1 MKRQAGVTLIEL
13 LIVIAIIGIISAI
26 ALPAYRD
33 YVIRGQLTDSQASL
47 GATRTRLEQYYQDN
61 RSYPTECG
69 GTAAGLPAFAIPTSQ
84 YFTYACTAGAAAG
97 QTFILTATGVTG
109 CRHQR
114 LRLHRE
120 RTGRPQHDRRSVRR
134 WVVHQGRLLDHQE
147 TEHLLTWPTV
157 RRVRPSSNS
166 C

>member
-61 RSYPTECG
+61 RSYPAECG
-69 GTAAGLPAFAIPTSQ
+69 GTAAGLPAFTIPTSQ
-84 YFTYACTAGAAAG
+84 YFTYSCAAGAAAG
-97 QTFILTATGVTG
+97 QSFILTATGATG
-109 CRHQR
+109 AGTDGFIFTVNEQ
-114 LRLHRE
+114 
-120 RTGRPQHDRRSVRR
+120 GDRNTTAVPAGGWSTRAGC
-134 WVVHQGRLLDHQE
+134 WI
-147 TEHLLTWPTV
+147 TKKP
-157 RRVRPSSNS
+157 NI

>member
-33 YVIRGQLTDSQASL
+33 YVIRGKLTDSQAFL

-61 RSYPTECG
+61 RSYPAECG
-69 GTAAGLPAFAIPTSQ
+69 GTAAGLPAFTIPASQ
-84 YFTYACTAGAAAG
+84 YFTYACAAGATAG
-97 QTFILTATGVTG
+97 QTFVLTATGVTG
-109 CRHQR
+109 AG
-114 LRLHRE
+114 
-120 RTGRPQHDRRSVRR
+120 TGGFTFTVNEQGDRNTTGV
-134 WVVHQGRLLDHQE
+134 
-147 TEHLLTWPTV
+147 
-157 RRVRPSSNS
+157 PSDGGWSTKAGCWITKKPNI